1 MRRRNGDASF
11 LFGLVLGIFIGA
23 AVALVLTPDSGE
35 ANRAR
40 LAEKA
45 RELTGAGTV
54 EGRTRDMLRSG

>member
-23 AVALVLTPDSGE
+23 ALAIVLTPDSGA

-40 LAEKA
+40 LAQRAKEV
-45 RELTGAGTV
+45 TGSV
-54 EGRTRDMLRSG
+54 EGRTRDTQTG